1 MNWLEKLKENDT
13 ARRVLVFVLLG
24 IVLYLLRSMIDLI
37 LLTFIFAFLVTRLEN
52 VILKRVHVPRKLI
65 VIVLY
70 SLVAVFLY
78 VAIVH
83 FLPILI
89 NQISQLVD
97 SLVKLYNNPSDNTI
111 VKWIVGFLK
120 ESNIQK
126 YLQAGVDFIIASLSG
141 IGSVGLSFF
150 LALILSLFFSL
161 EKERVTSFT
170 GQFMTSKVGFIFK
183 EAAFFG
189 KKFVSTF
196 GVVLEAQLMIALVNT
211 FITTIA
217 LYLMDF
223 PQLLSLSIMVFVL
236 GLIPVA
242 GVIIS
247 CIPLVLIAYSVGGF
261 QDVVYILITVVIV
274 HAIETYILNPKLM
287 SSKTNL
293 PVFYTFIILIF
304 SETFFGVWGLIV
316 GIPVFVFLLDILE
329 VRNAEDLKKRT
340 IFGRKKKVSYF
351 SINIGIFVEFT
362 MSCIL
367 TCECFFFVT
376 CCLAFKN
383 EFAR

>member
-52 VILKRVHVPRKLI
+52 VILKRVRVPRKLI

-183 EAAFFG
+183 EAAYFG

-340 IFGRKKKVSYF
+340 IFGRKKKVD
-351 SINIGIFVEFT
+351 
-362 MSCIL
+362 
-367 TCECFFFVT
+367 
-376 CCLAFKN
+376 
-383 EFAR
+383 

>member
-52 VILKRVHVPRKLI
+52 VILKRVRVPRKLI
-65 VIVLY
+65 VIVL

-329 VRNAEDLKKRT
+329 VRNSEDLKKRT
-340 IFGRKKKVSYF
+340 IFGRKKKVD
-351 SINIGIFVEFT
+351 
-362 MSCIL
+362 
-367 TCECFFFVT
+367 
-376 CCLAFKN
+376 
-383 EFAR
+383 

>member
-1 MNWLEKLKENDT
+1 MSWLEKLKENNT
-13 ARRVLVFVLLG
+13 ARRVLVFILIG
-24 IVLYLLRSMIDLI
+24 IVLYLLRSMINLI

-52 VILKRVHVPRKLI
+52 VILKRVRIPRKLI

-70 SLVAVFLY
+70 TLVALFLY

-89 NQISQLVD
+89 DQISQLVD
-97 SLVKLYNNPSDNTI
+97 SLVKIYNNPPDNAI
-111 VKWIVGFLK
+111 AKWFVGFLK
-120 ESNIQK
+120 ESNIEK
-126 YLQAGVDFIIASLSG
+126 YLQTGVDFIIVSLSG

-170 GQFMTSKVGFIFK
+170 GQFLTSKVGFIFK

-189 KKFVSTF
+189 KKFVGTF

-211 FITTIA
+211 IITTIA

-247 CIPLVLIAYSVGGF
+247 CVPLVLIAYSVGGL
-261 QDVVYILITVVIV
+261 QDVFYILLTVVIV

-293 PVFYTFIILIF
+293 PVFYTFIVLIF

-316 GIPVFVFLLDILE
+316 GIPVFVFLLDILD
-329 VRNAEDLKKRT
+329 VRNAEDKEKRT
-340 IFGRKKKVSYF
+340 IFGRKKKVD
-351 SINIGIFVEFT
+351 
-362 MSCIL
+362 
-367 TCECFFFVT
+367 
-376 CCLAFKN
+376 
-383 EFAR
+383 

>member
-1 MNWLEKLKENDT
+1 MIGSILQINIIFVNLIFKIMIEWRKKRAGEKMSWLEKLKENYT
-13 ARRVLVFVLLG
+13 ARRVLVFILIG

-52 VILKRVHVPRKLI
+52 VILKRVRIPRKLI

-70 SLVAVFLY
+70 TLVALFLY

-89 NQISQLVD
+89 DQISQLVD
-97 SLVKLYNNPSDNTI
+97 SLVKIYNNPPDNAI
-111 VKWIVGFLK
+111 AKWIVGFLK
-120 ESNIQK
+120 ESNIEK
-126 YLQAGVDFIIASLSG
+126 YLQTGVDFIIASLSG

-170 GQFMTSKVGFIFK
+170 GQFLTSKVGFIFK

-189 KKFVSTF
+189 KKFVGTF

-211 FITTIA
+211 VITTIA

-247 CIPLVLIAYSVGGF
+247 CVPLVLIAYSVGGL
-261 QDVVYILITVVIV
+261 QDVFYILLTVVIV

-293 PVFYTFIILIF
+293 PVFYTFIVLIF

-316 GIPVFVFLLDILE
+316 GIPVFVFLLDILD
-329 VRNAEDLKKRT
+329 VRNAEDKEKRT
-340 IFGRKKKVSYF
+340 IFGRKKKVD
-351 SINIGIFVEFT
+351 
-362 MSCIL
+362 
-367 TCECFFFVT
+367 
-376 CCLAFKN
+376 
-383 EFAR
+383 

>member
-1 MNWLEKLKENDT
+1 
-13 ARRVLVFVLLG
+13 
-24 IVLYLLRSMIDLI
+24 IDLI

-52 VILKRVHVPRKLI
+52 VILKRVRVPRKLI

-78 VAIVH
+78 VVIVH

-340 IFGRKKKVSYF
+340 IFGRKKKVD
-351 SINIGIFVEFT
+351 
-362 MSCIL
+362 
-367 TCECFFFVT
+367 
-376 CCLAFKN
+376 
-383 EFAR
+383 

>member
-52 VILKRVHVPRKLI
+52 VILKRVRVPRKLI

-304 SETFFGVWGLIV
+304 SETFFWSVGANRRNSSLCILIRY
-316 GIPVFVFLLDILE
+316 FRSE
-329 VRNAEDLKKRT
+329 KCRRLKKTNNIWTQEKSRLGDSLNLLFLFP
-340 IFGRKKKVSYF
+340 IKSQLLQHQHRYFRGVYYELHSY
-351 SINIGIFVEFT
+351 
-362 MSCIL
+362 L
-367 TCECFFFVT
+367 
-376 CCLAFKN
+376 
-383 EFAR
+383 